1 MTAARRASSMVQVAA
16 TGDYERD
23 GFVILRAPL
32 IPPSTIDKA
41 NADIDRVLAEQ
52 DQALH
57 PSIAEGGTVVLSKS
71 SDDLVACAGV
81 RELLRHPALEEWARK
96 VTGATRPRVRTP
108 SPTTPPPRPHSPPL
122 SHDGR
127 RCGGCSTSA
136 KTRRRRTAGSSASI
150 RIGRTGPIPASGPLV
165 IRTEAAGVA
174 PASARA
180 GLR

>member
-1 MTAARRASSMVQVAA
+1 MVQVAA

-52 DQALH
+52 EQSLH

-108 SPTTPPPRPHSPPL
+108 SSPHPTPPRP
-122 SHDGR
+122 
-127 RCGGCSTSA
+127 STHCL
-136 KTRRRRTAGSSASI
+136 RT
-150 RIGRTGPIPASGPLV
+150 T
-165 IRTEAAGVA
+165 AAGVVGAVLRQKPAGGGRWGYRA
-174 PASARA
+174 PSGAQTARSGHA
-180 GLR
+180 LPCPTSPME